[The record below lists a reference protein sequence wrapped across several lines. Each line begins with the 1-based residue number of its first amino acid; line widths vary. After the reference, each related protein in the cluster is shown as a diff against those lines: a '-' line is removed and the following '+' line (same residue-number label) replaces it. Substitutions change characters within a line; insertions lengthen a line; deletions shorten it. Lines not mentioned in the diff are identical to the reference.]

1 MGTGGMQKL
10 PKSILL
16 FLFTGVLF
24 LAQCF
29 PIVGVFLMILGAP
42 LWSVITINLGFLL
55 MAREAWDGSLPRAA
69 VVLPLLYF
77 SIYAG
82 ITIAG
87 HWQLFRLRQEIGR
100 NNRSVPVAFD
110 PEQNDLVVEAKVVGS
125 TSSLTKIPE
134 NLVEAYDI
142 PVVYGENGNPRIA
155 SHLSYRVVAKKVCD
169 TIGHRDPNVVS
180 FAFQENGAFNF
191 NLCLLRQ
198 PEDPTK
204 PVLTVAAKE
213 TAETQD
219 WVLPTKVSAITLAN
233 ADSQSFTLKG
243 GSAAPFTWL
252 PAPVIGCALDSAAPK
267 WRCFAEF
274 ERDAYASLAGKNS
287 HDRDYNAITAT
298 IAAALGLVATPASNR
313 ISEAASD
320 PTVAQN
326 LQSYQEKERD
336 NELRR
341 FHDLVTDLVLPDWQF
356 PYLLQHPELTA
367 AEAPA
372 MVQALQRAEE
382 VTTVTRDGR
391 QHNALRYKNNNIRFV
406 LSEMIVRLPEDAYAP
421 LVPRL
426 VEAAR
431 ADANN
436 NNTES
441 GVGWSLQSQAPAF
454 MTRLGDAAPAEMAD
468 LFAATLRAEHVPR
481 DAQTTAVLGLCRA
494 GAEYASSVKDDV
506 LRLFA
511 STGRYTGGSM
521 YLHSALYVM
530 LLRMGM
536 KDAVVN
542 DPTDGR
548 RDRVFHWYREKLATV
563 TPASSK
569 EVCVAVW

>member
-1 MGTGGMQKL
+1 MGVGGMQKL

-24 LAQCF
+24 LAQHL

-42 LWSVITINLGFLL
+42 LWSVVTVNLGFLL
-55 MAREAWDGSLPRAA
+55 MAKEARDRTLPRAA
-69 VVLPLLYF
+69 VVLPFLYF

-87 HWQLFRLRQEIGR
+87 HRQLFRLRQEIAR
-100 NNRSVPVAFD
+100 NNQSVHVAFD
-110 PEQNDLVVEAKVVGS
+110 PKQNDLVVEAKVVSS
-125 TSSLTKIPE
+125 TSSLSKVPE

-142 PVVYGENGNPRIA
+142 PVVYGDNGNPRIA
-155 SHLSYRVVAKKVCD
+155 SHLSYRVVAKTVCD
-169 TIGHRDPNVVS
+169 AIGHSDPNVVT

-204 PVLTVAAKE
+204 PVLSVAAEE
-213 TAETQD
+213 TVETQD
-219 WVLPTKVSAITLAN
+219 WVMPTKVSAITLTN
-233 ADSQSFTLKG
+233 ASNQSFTLKG
-243 GSAAPFTWL
+243 GTAAPFTWL
-252 PAPVIGCALDSAAPK
+252 PAPVIGCALDSATPK

-274 ERDAYASLAGKNS
+274 ERDAYAPLAGKNS
-287 HDRDYNAITAT
+287 RDLDHNANTAA
-298 IAAALGLVATPASNR
+298 IAAALGLVAMPASSR
-313 ISEAASD
+313 ISETASD

-382 VTTVTRDGR
+382 VTTVTRHGR
-391 QHNALRYKNNNIRFV
+391 QHNALKYNNNNVRFV
-406 LSEMIVRLPEDAYAP
+406 LSEMIGRLPEDAYAP
-421 LVPRL
+421 LVPQL
-426 VEAAR
+426 VEAAH

-436 NNTES
+436 AES

-454 MTRLGDAAPAEMAD
+454 MIRLGDAAPAEMAD
-468 LFAATLRAEHVPR
+468 LFAATLQAEHAPR

-494 GAEYASSVKDDV
+494 GPEYASKVKDDL

-511 STGRYTGGSM
+511 STGRYNGGSI
-521 YLHSALYVM
+521 YLHSALYVT

-548 RDRVFHWYREKLATV
+548 RDRVFQWYQEKFTTV
-563 TPASSK
+563 TPASPK
-569 EVCVAVW
+569 EVCVAVR

>member
-1 MGTGGMQKL
+1 MPKL

-24 LAQCF
+24 LAQHL
-29 PIVGVFLMILGAP
+29 PVVGVFLMILGAP
-42 LWSVITINLGFLL
+42 LWSVVTINLGFLL
-55 MAREAWDGSLPRAA
+55 MVKEAWDGTLPRAA
-69 VVLPLLYF
+69 VVLPCLYF

-100 NNRSVPVAFD
+100 NNRSVHVAFD

-142 PVVYGENGNPRIA
+142 PVVYGGNGNPRIA

-213 TAETQD
+213 TVETQD
-219 WVLPTKVSAITLAN
+219 WLLPTKVSAITLSN
-233 ADSQSFTLKG
+233 ASNQSFTLKG
-243 GSAAPFTWL
+243 GTAAPFTWL

-274 ERDAYASLAGKNS
+274 ERDAYAPLAGKNS
-287 HDRDYNAITAT
+287 RDLDHNANTAA
-298 IAAALGLVATPASNR
+298 IAAALGLVAMPASSR
-313 ISEAASD
+313 ISGAASD
-320 PTVAQN
+320 PTVTQN

-336 NELRR
+336 NELGR

-391 QHNALRYKNNNIRFV
+391 QHNALKYKNNNIRFV

-421 LVPRL
+421 VVPRL

-468 LFAATLRAEHVPR
+468 LFAATLRAEHAPR

-494 GAEYASSVKDDV
+494 GAEYASNVKADL

-511 STGRYTGGSM
+511 ATGRYNGGSM

-548 RDRVFHWYREKLATV
+548 RDRVFQWYREKFATV
-563 TPASSK
+563 TPASPK
-569 EVCVAVW
+569 EVCVAVR